1 MAIIKT
7 EAIVLKRKDLRETS
21 LLVHFF
27 TRDHGKIIGELKGIR
42 RDPKKFASGV
52 EIFSH
57 NEIVFYPNR
66 RSSIHLVSQCD
77 VLNDFFVL
85 RKDIHRIAEATFLME
100 LLDAVM
106 QLEDRNVQVF
116 DLALE
121 TLNALCE
128 AGNPDKIM
136 TVCKIKAL
144 GLSGF
149 KPHLD
154 SCVACGGAMSSHI
167 KFSTVLGGLLCSRCF
182 GKDRQAR
189 PIFRGTVATIVH
201 IEKNDIASGIRLGM
215 SSAIKR
221 ELDLVL
227 DSFLD
232 FHLGRELQS
241 QKTLRKLRAAG
252 AIM

>member
-1 MAIIKT
+1 M
-7 EAIVLKRKDLRETS
+7 KRKDLRETS
-21 LLVHFF
+21 LLAHFF

-42 RDPKKFASGV
+42 KDPRKFASSV

-57 NEIVFYPNR
+57 NEIVFYPSR

-77 VLNDFFVL
+77 ILNDFFVL
-85 RKDIHRIAEATFLME
+85 RKDIHRIAEAVFLME
-100 LLDAVM
+100 LIDAVM
-106 QLEDRNVQVF
+106 QLEDRNAQVF
-116 DLALE
+116 VLALE

-154 SCVACGGAMSSHI
+154 SCVACGGKMSSNI
-167 KFSTVLGGLLCSRCF
+167 KFSMELGGLLCSRCF
-182 GKDRQAR
+182 GKDRNAR
-189 PIFRGTVATIVH
+189 PIFRGTVATIAH
-201 IEKNDIASGIRLGM
+201 IDKNDFASGIRLGV
-215 SSAIKR
+215 SPAIKR
-221 ELDLVL
+221 ELDLVI

-232 FHLGRELQS
+232 FHLGRELRS
-241 QKTLRKLRAAG
+241 QETLRKLRSAG
-252 AIM
+252 AIMQGR